1 MNKSDKIVIEW
12 SVQELARQIQE
23 ASDRLLVADVS
34 CRLTTRRSIFTPGTC
49 PVCPKSGVAT
59 CLTMTV

>member
-34 CRLTTRRSIFTPGTC
+34 
-49 PVCPKSGVAT
+49 
-59 CLTMTV
+59 